1 VGSRYGFPRQV
12 RTVWVGGR
20 RRRRRPACAG
30 CRTQSSMA
38 IASPSSLIPDTEAGA
53 VVLHRDRV
61 AGPSRARQPV
71 PVEAPWS
78 TTSKACR
85 RGAHQPLLGTPRR
98 RLVWR
103 RRAAVE
109 HRCTGGAGRTVHALP
124 RCAAAAHTFPHP
136 GWTKDSYTGDDI
148 LTVGAANSGNTDN
161 LADIRAGTIVAL
173 YILFDEGTTYLGAP
187 TDPGL
192 ST

>member
-12 RTVWVGGR
+12 RTGLVGGR

-78 TTSKACR
+78 TTSKACPPRSSPASPGNTATTAGVAPAR
-85 RGAHQPLLGTPRR
+85 RGGTSLYRGSGPNRTRSSSVRGCRTYLSAPRLDQGQLHGRRHPHRRGGQQRQHRQPSRHPGRHDGRAVHPLRR
-98 RLVWR
+98 GYDVF
-103 RRAAVE
+103 
-109 HRCTGGAGRTVHALP
+109 GRTA
-124 RCAAAAHTFPHP
+124 
-136 GWTKDSYTGDDI
+136 
-148 LTVGAANSGNTDN
+148 
-161 LADIRAGTIVAL
+161 
-173 YILFDEGTTYLGAP
+173 
-187 TDPGL
+187 DPGL